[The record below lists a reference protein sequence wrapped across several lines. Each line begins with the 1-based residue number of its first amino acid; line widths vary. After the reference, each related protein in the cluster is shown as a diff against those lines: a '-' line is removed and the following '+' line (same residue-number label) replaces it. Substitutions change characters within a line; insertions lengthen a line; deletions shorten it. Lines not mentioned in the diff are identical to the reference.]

1 MGPEEV
7 ETEEAPVPANGRIR
21 PGLRSVPSL
30 EEGGYGLAVDVEER
44 GVLPQSSSRICA
56 W

>member
-1 MGPEEV
+1 M
-7 ETEEAPVPANGRIR
+7 ETEEAPVPTNGRIH

-30 EEGGYGLAVDVEER
+30 EKGGYVLAVDVEER
-44 GVLPQSSSRICA
+44 GVLPQSSSHICA